1 MTAQIKITSSRILSD
16 FWGTTTGYE
25 VEFTRSDGTV
35 QHLQREAYDHGH
47 AAAVLPFDETR
58 RKVVLIRQFRF
69 AAHVAGGP
77 DMLLEVV
84 AGLLDGDD
92 PESCVRREA
101 MEEAGVTLGTIAP
114 AFTVFVS
121 PGSITEKIHCFIGS
135 YQGPVAD
142 AFGLGLEHEGED
154 IEVMEI
160 GFDEALAMIGRG
172 EIVDSKTI
180 LLLQHLALSRRPKT
194 GKTMAR

>member
-1 MTAQIKITSSRILSD
+1 MSARIRITSSKVLSD

-47 AAAVLPFDETR
+47 AAAVLPFDEMR

-77 DMLLEVV
+77 DMLLEAV

-92 PESCVRREA
+92 PETCARREA
-101 MEEAGVTLGTIAP
+101 MEEAGITLDAVTP
-114 AFTVFVS
+114 AFIVFFS
-121 PGSITEKIHCFIGS
+121 DTAITEKIHCFIGS
-135 YQGPVAD
+135 YQGPVAE
-142 AFGLGLEHEGED
+142 ASGLGLEHEGED

-160 GFDEALAMIGRG
+160 GIDEALAMIGRG

-180 LLLQHLALSRRPKT
+180 LLLQHLALSRRP
-194 GKTMAR
+194 